1 MFIKAITGGFVAA
14 LLASTMLVAPAAAQS
29 ADGGK
34 SAGSIMVRARVI
46 DVMPQNSTSSISAIG
61 GSVKTTDMVTPEV
74 DFSYFFTE
82 NIAVELIAAT
92 SRHSITGSRTALG
105 NVPVGSTWVL
115 PPALTAQYHFNPK
128 GQFSPYLGAGV
139 NYTLFYG
146 TSAAGGTVNKLS
158 MQSNFGAVLQAGL
171 DINLEGRWYA
181 NVDVKQIF
189 LDTKAKLNGGAIVA
203 KTALNPTVVG
213 LGVGYRF

>member
-1 MFIKAITGGFVAA
+1 MAA
-14 LLASTMLVAPAAAQS
+14 LLATSMLSAPATAQT

-34 SAGSIMVRARVI
+34 SAGSIMVRARLI
-46 DVMPQNSTSSISAIG
+46 DVMPQNSTSSISGIG

-74 DFSYFFTE
+74 DFSYFITE

-92 SRHSITGSRTALG
+92 TRHSITGSRTALG

-139 NYTLFYG
+139 NYTMFYG
-146 TSAAGGTVNKLS
+146 THAAGGTVTKLV
-158 MQSNFGAVLQAGL
+158 MENNFGAVLQAGL
-171 DINLEGRWYA
+171 DVNLEGRWYA

-213 LGVGYRF
+213 FGVGYRF